1 MIGAENTERSMARLP
16 VRVDVSD
23 LGGFTVPRPELHAV
37 PFDSH
42 LSASLVSTN
51 AECGRNVPQV
61 VYVFTPQN
69 ISERG

>member
-1 MIGAENTERSMARLP
+1 MARLP

-51 AECGRNVPQV
+51 AECGRSVRQV
-61 VYVFTPQN
+61 LYVFTP
-69 ISERG
+69 